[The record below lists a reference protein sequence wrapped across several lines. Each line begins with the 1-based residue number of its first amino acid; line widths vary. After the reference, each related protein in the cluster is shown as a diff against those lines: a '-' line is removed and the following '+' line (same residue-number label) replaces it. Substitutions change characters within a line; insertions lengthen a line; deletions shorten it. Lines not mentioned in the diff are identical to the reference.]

1 MTSIDPVTMLLGKLG
16 RFSETISEAYYQ
28 GRIHKNDDNAR
39 EIEGLR
45 QMRLLSPDIR
55 DAFQLRASFRQF
67 LNAALNSERLF
78 SMGANIGGYFLRL
91 SKLVDEH
98 SIAFQEGRDSDCE
111 RFEVEIR
118 EAISDIADSIDDE
131 LIILQAQVSTRFA
144 AVSTIAEK
152 KRQNIHYQQRTQQL
166 VLLLENFHFSDIGE
180 LLEGHEELALSFR
193 SLLSDRIP
201 AFRESLLS
209 ILGLLNQYL
218 FEFRQ
223 IEERSK
229 RVRAFALH
237 LNRNPDWEPKPW
249 DEVATPQEWLQCAT
263 PLSIQS
269 SPDVGDEQSESI
281 LCEIASTIAATT
293 GERNKITR
301 PPGAIIEDSGNLI
314 LKAPEPPI
322 RRAVRLYFKEA
333 LKSNEGISAREWW
346 GANPAFLKDTR
357 EDIWLLRVLAEHD
370 NKGKSGGWSLRM
382 KSTRDAA
389 FDGNV
394 RINDVVVSRKAA

>member
-1 MTSIDPVTMLLGKLG
+1 MSDIDPVTTLLAKLS
-16 RFSETISEAYYQ
+16 RFSKTISEAYYQ
-28 GRIHKNDDNAR
+28 GRIHKNDDNFR
-39 EIEGLR
+39 DIEGLR

-78 SMGANIGGYFLRL
+78 SMGANIGGHFLRL
-91 SKLVDEH
+91 SRLVEEH

-111 RFEVEIR
+111 RYEVETR
-118 EAISDIADSIDDE
+118 EAISDIADTIDDE
-131 LIILQAQVSTRFA
+131 LIILQAQVATRFA

-166 VLLLENFHFSDIGE
+166 VTLLESFHFSDIGE

-201 AFRESLLS
+201 AFREALMA

-223 IEERSK
+223 IEERAK

-237 LNRNPDWEPKPW
+237 LNRNPDWGPKPW
-249 DEVATPQEWLQCAT
+249 DEAASPQDWLQCAT
-263 PLSIQS
+263 PLSLQS
-269 SPDVGDEQSESI
+269 SPDVSDEQSESI
-281 LCEIASTIAATT
+281 LCEIARTIAATT
-293 GERNKITR
+293 GVRNKISR
-301 PPGAIIEDSGNLI
+301 PPGEIIDLTGNSV

-322 RRAVRLYFKEA
+322 RKAIRLFFKDA
-333 LKSNEGISAREWW
+333 RKSDEGISARDWW
-346 GANPAFLKDTR
+346 GANPAFLKSTR

-370 NKGKSGGWSLRM
+370 NKGKTGGWSLRM
-382 KSTRDAA
+382 KSARDTT

-394 RINDVVVSRKAA
+394 LINDVVVSRKTA